1 MISPSYF
8 PAIAAVELG
17 FFERE
22 GLNAA
27 IDLHF
32 PVTATFEALR
42 DGAVD
47 LVGGAAHAPLYAFP
61 DWKGCRLVCA
71 LSKGMYW
78 FLVIR
83 ADLATER
90 GDIGAVRG
98 LRIGAAPGP
107 VDGLRRLLVSAGIDP
122 DREVDIGPVP
132 GTAGPD
138 ASFGVMA
145 AKALAAGQID
155 AFWANGMG
163 AEVSVRDGTGFV
175 LVDARRGDG
184 PPGSEN
190 FTFPALVATQ
200 EWLDER
206 PQQVKAAIRAIVGA
220 QRALVADPSLAT
232 QAAASRFPPA
242 ERELIAELVR
252 RDASFYDAS
261 ISEQDVL
268 SLNRFARDVGVLSD
282 DEMAYERVVATG
294 VSSEWDGQGV
304 HPPR

>member
-22 GLNAA
+22 GLNGT
-27 IDLHF
+27 IELLY
-32 PVTATFEALR
+32 PVTGTFEALR
-42 DGAVD
+42 DGVVD

-61 DWKGCRLVCA
+61 QWEGCRLVCA

-122 DREVDIGPVP
+122 EREVDIRPVP

-155 AFWANGMG
+155 GFWANGMG
-163 AEVSVRDGTGFV
+163 AEVSVRDGVGFV

-184 PPGSEN
+184 PPGSER
-190 FTFPALVATQ
+190 FTFPALVTTA
-200 EWLDER
+200 EWIDER
-206 PQQVKAAIRAIVGA
+206 PDQVKAAVRAVVRA
-220 QRALVADPSLAT
+220 QRALMADPGIAT
-232 QAAASRFPPA
+232 EAAARLFPAA
-242 ERELIAELVR
+242 ERGLIAELVS
-252 RDASFYDAS
+252 RDAMFYDAC
-261 ISEQDVL
+261 ISRQDVL
-268 SLNRFARDVGVLSD
+268 SLNRFAQDVGVLSD
-282 DEMAYERVVATG
+282 DEVAYERVVATG
-294 VSSEWDGQGV
+294 VSPEWDAPGV
-304 HPPR
+304 QPPG